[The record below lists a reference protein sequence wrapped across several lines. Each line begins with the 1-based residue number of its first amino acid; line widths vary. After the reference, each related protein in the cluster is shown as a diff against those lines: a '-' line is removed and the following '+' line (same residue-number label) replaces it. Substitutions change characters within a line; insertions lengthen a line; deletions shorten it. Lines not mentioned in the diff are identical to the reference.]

1 MAKQNY
7 YRFTGMSTATK
18 LPVNHYENGAK
29 IARGHIVAMTEDR
42 FNNGNLRD
50 RFELVGPVED
60 APATAAISTE
70 EDREVDLAA
79 MSAVD
84 AANFINSLQSIQA
97 VTEFAQAEKS
107 GKVRKTVLAAADS
120 RLLELASG
128 S

>member
-7 YRFTGMSTATK
+7 YRFTGVSASTK
-18 LPVNHYENGAK
+18 LPVNHYEHGAK

-42 FNNGNLRD
+42 FNNGSLRD

-60 APATAAISTE
+60 SVPRPAVE

-107 GKVRKTVLAAADS
+107 GKARKTVLAAADS